1 MRLWHK
7 DLIPALPDKQ
17 LLGQWRECC
26 SIAANIKRLGTPNHI
41 LVNKVMGYKLSHF
54 YKYCLYIT
62 DEMYIRNMKISDASK
77 EKILAIT
84 DQDIRMGS
92 EFITYDELFAGWH
105 DDRYLKQCFY
115 NLQEKFDCGGISI
128 VEWEKIVTAYYKVKN
143 KEIEHDRDT
152 DS

>member
-7 DLIPALPDKQ
+7 DLISALPDKQ

-26 SIAANIKRLGTPNHI
+26 SIAANIQRLGTPNHI
-41 LVNKVMGYKLSHF
+41 LVNKVMSYKLSHF
-54 YKYCLYIT
+54 YKYCQLVT
-62 DEMYIRNMKISDASK
+62 AEMYKRNFKVSNASI
-77 EKILAIT
+77 ERILEIAPA
-84 DQDIRMGS
+84 DIRMEGDV
-92 EFITYDELFAGWH
+92 FLTYDELFAGWH

-143 KEIEHDRDT
+143 KED
-152 DS
+152 

>member
-7 DLIPALPDKQ
+7 QLITVLPDKQ

-41 LVNKVMGYKLSHF
+41 LVNRVMNYKLSHF
-54 YKYCLYIT
+54 YKYCLYVA
-62 DEMYIRNMKISDASK
+62 DEMYCRNMKLSQQAK

-92 EFITYDELFAGWH
+92 EFIGFDELFSGWH
-105 DDRYLKQCFY
+105 DDRYLKQCYY
-115 NLQEKFDCGGISI
+115 NLQEKYDCGGIN
-128 VEWEKIVTAYYKVKN
+128 ETDWQKIQEVAN
-143 KEIEHDRDT
+143 DGIAL
-152 DS
+152 